1 MVIKAI
7 GNSPGKAAGEA
18 DASEGVLIRGG
29 REAGEGRA
37 VTHGPGEAPAH
48 VPDALSLAAGGS
60 AETSEPPGTELCL
73 GFWEPGK

>member
-1 MVIKAI
+1 MI

-37 VTHGPGEAPAH
+37 VTHGPSEAPAH
-48 VPDALSLAAGGS
+48 VPDALSAAAVS
-60 AETSEPPGTELCL
+60 LL
-73 GFWEPGK
+73 